1 MYHNLHRQLIETPP
15 HSNYLDQLRFGN
27 KYLTNTQS
35 TTTTTTYTT
44 ININTSTTQ
53 MYDKL
58 NKNK

>member
-1 MYHNLHRQLIETPP
+1 MAMYHNLHRQLIETPP

-44 ININTSTTQ
+44 ININTPTTSKC
-53 MYDKL
+53 MT
-58 NKNK
+58 N